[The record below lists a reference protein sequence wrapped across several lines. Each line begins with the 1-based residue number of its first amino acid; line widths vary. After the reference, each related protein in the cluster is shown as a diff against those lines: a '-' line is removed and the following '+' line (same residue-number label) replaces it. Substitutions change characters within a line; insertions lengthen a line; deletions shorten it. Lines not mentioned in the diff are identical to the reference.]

1 MEEHSISDVKEEK
14 ITQSELKETVE
25 RIGKAFEEFK
35 SAHQEKL
42 AQIEKKGEADPL
54 TEEKLSK
61 IESTLD
67 AYEDINQKATRI
79 AMEQKNVSE
88 KLEKLETAM
97 KRPDSGLTTS
107 DIDAKGMA
115 FEKMLRKGK
124 DSLDEMELKVLTV
137 SNDTSGGYLAPPEYV
152 REIIKKVTEFSPIRT
167 VARVRSTT
175 NRSVQIP
182 SRTGVFS
189 AAWTSEVGTRSET
202 TGLTFGLEEIA
213 AHELYALVDI
223 SEQDVEDPVFDM
235 QAMLAE
241 EFSTQFAVAEGT
253 SFVNGTAAG
262 QPEGFMVNS
271 SVGETVS
278 GHASTLQIDGLL
290 DLYGAVKSDYARN
303 GTFVFNRSTLSAIRQ
318 LNTGTGGSYVFQA
331 GFSLQTGVPNTILGQ
346 PYVEASD
353 MPNVGA
359 GNYPIA
365 FGDFR
370 RAYTIVDR
378 IALSI
383 LRDPYTQA
391 STGSIR
397 YIARKR
403 VGGQVVL
410 AEAIR
415 KQKVSA

>member
-1 MEEHSISDVKEEK
+1 MEEHSMSDVKEEK
-14 ITQSELKETVE
+14 ITQSELKEAVE
-25 RIGKAFEEFK
+25 GIGKAFEEFK

-253 SFVNGTAAG
+253 SFVNGTA
-262 QPEGFMVNS
+262 
-271 SVGETVS
+271 
-278 GHASTLQIDGLL
+278 
-290 DLYGAVKSDYARN
+290 
-303 GTFVFNRSTLSAIRQ
+303 
-318 LNTGTGGSYVFQA
+318 
-331 GFSLQTGVPNTILGQ
+331 
-346 PYVEASD
+346 
-353 MPNVGA
+353 
-359 GNYPIA
+359 
-365 FGDFR
+365 
-370 RAYTIVDR
+370 
-378 IALSI
+378 
-383 LRDPYTQA
+383 
-391 STGSIR
+391 
-397 YIARKR
+397 
-403 VGGQVVL
+403 
-410 AEAIR
+410 
-415 KQKVSA
+415 

>member
-1 MEEHSISDVKEEK
+1 MEEHSMSDVNEEK
-14 ITQSELKETVE
+14 ITQSELKATVE
-25 RIGKAFEEFK
+25 GIGKAFEEFK
-35 SAHQEKL
+35 HAHQEKL

-137 SNDTSGGYLAPPEYV
+137 SNDTTGGYLAPPEYV

-262 QPEGFMVNS
+262 QPEGFMVNA
-271 SVGETVS
+271 SVGETNT
-278 GHASTLQIDGLL
+278 GAGTALAIDGLL

-353 MPNVGA
+353 MPDVGA

>member
-1 MEEHSISDVKEEK
+1 MEEHSMSDTQDN
-14 ITQSELKETVE
+14 ITPSELKETVE
-25 RIGKAFEEFK
+25 GIGKAFEEFK
-35 SAHQEKL
+35 DAHQETM

-54 TEEKLSK
+54 TEEKLKK
-61 IESTLD
+61 IEATLD

-79 AMEQKNVSE
+79 ALEQKNVSE
-88 KLEKLETAM
+88 KVNKLETAM

-107 DIDAKGMA
+107 DIDAKAQA

-124 DSLDEMELKVLTV
+124 SALDEMETKVLTV
-137 SNDTSGGYLAPPEYV
+137 SNDTTGGYLAPPEYV
-152 REIIKKVTEFSPIRT
+152 RELIKKVTEFSPIRT
-167 VARVRSTT
+167 VARVRQTT

-189 AAWTSEVGTRSET
+189 ASWTAEVGTRSET

-213 AHELYALVDI
+213 AHEVHALVDI

-235 QAMLAE
+235 QNVLSE

-253 SFVNGTAAG
+253 AFVNGTAAG

-271 SVGETVS
+271 SVGETNT
-278 GHASTLQIDGLL
+278 GEGAALDIDGLI
-290 DLYGAVKSDYARN
+290 DLYSAVKSDYARN
-303 GTFVFNRSTLSAIRQ
+303 GTFVFNRSTLGKLRQ
-318 LNTGTGGSYVFQA
+318 LNTGTGGSYVFQS
-331 GFSLQTGVPNTILGQ
+331 GFSLQTGIPNTILGQ

-353 MPNVGA
+353 MPDVGA
-359 GNYPIA
+359 GLYPIA

-378 IALSI
+378 ISLSI

-397 YIARKR
+397 FIARKR